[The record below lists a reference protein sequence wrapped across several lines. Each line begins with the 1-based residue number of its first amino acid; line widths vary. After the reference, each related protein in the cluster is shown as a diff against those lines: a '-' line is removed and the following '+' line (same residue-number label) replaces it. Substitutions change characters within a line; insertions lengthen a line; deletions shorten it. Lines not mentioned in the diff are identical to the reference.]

1 MLDAFL
7 DLAARLAPLSFLV
20 GVVMLLAGGHWL
32 VEGSV
37 AIARRLGMSTLL
49 IGLTIVACG
58 TSAPELFFNVAAAI
72 SGQGDLSFGN
82 VVGSNIANLGLVL
95 GAAAFVAPLAV
106 HRSVLR
112 RDLPILLVASALLPL
127 LAWLPASRP
136 GPNDS
141 GFGWIDGIIL
151 LACFIGVLGAWIIS
165 AIRGGAEVPVDVS
178 EVDQTPER
186 PLGVASLLFAA
197 GLATLIVGG
206 KGAEIGATGIARAA
220 GLSPGVIGLTIVAVA
235 TSLPEVVTSVVA
247 VRRGHADLAVGN
259 VVGSNLFNILFVL
272 GTTTLFGTVQVP
284 AGGWTDL
291 TVMLVLTGL
300 LVPFAATNGRQV
312 LRWQGAVLLT
322 GWAAAMAWSVI
333 REVFG
338 PGATG

>member
-1 MLDAFL
+1 MLCGFL
-7 DLAARLAPLSFLV
+7 AVLAT
-20 GVVMLLAGGHWL
+20 W
-32 VEGSV
+32 
-37 AIARRLGMSTLL
+37 
-49 IGLTIVACG
+49 IVA
-58 TSAPELFFNVAAAI
+58 
-72 SGQGDLSFGN
+72 
-82 VVGSNIANLGLVL
+82 
-95 GAAAFVAPLAV
+95 
-106 HRSVLR
+106 
-112 RDLPILLVASALLPL
+112 AL
-127 LAWLPASRP
+127 
-136 GPNDS
+136 
-141 GFGWIDGIIL
+141 
-151 LACFIGVLGAWIIS
+151 
-165 AIRGGAEVPVDVS
+165 RGGAEVPVDVS

-186 PLGVASLLFAA
+186 SLGAAALLFAA
-197 GLATLIVGG
+197 GLATLVVGG

-272 GTTTLFGTVQVP
+272 GTTTLFGTVRVP
-284 AGGWTDL
+284 EGGWTDM
-291 TVMLVLTGL
+291 TVMLVLTAL

-312 LRWQGAVLLT
+312 LRWQGGILLA

>member
-7 DLAARLAPLSFLV
+7 DLAARLAPLSFIV
-20 GVVMLLAGGHWL
+20 GVLMLLAGGHWL

-112 RDLPILLVASALLPL
+112 RDLPILLAASALLPL

-136 GPNDS
+136 GPDNS

-151 LACFIGVLGAWIIS
+151 LACFLGVLGAWIVS
-165 AIRGGAEVPVDVS
+165 ALRGGAEVPVDVS
-178 EVDQTPER
+178 EVDQAPER
-186 PLGVASLLFAA
+186 SLGVAAGLFAA
-197 GLATLIVGG
+197 GLAMLVIGG
-206 KGAEIGATGIARAA
+206 KGAEIGATGIAEAA

-272 GTTTLFGTVQVP
+272 GTTTLFGTVRVP
-284 AGGWTDL
+284 EGGWTDL
-291 TVMLVLTGL
+291 TVMLVLTAL